1 MYNELVL
8 IFYKPKEAFFFMKF
22 LKRAAALLLSFSMLT
37 GVSGCGEDTAY
48 AMNVD
53 GMDVRAGLYL
63 YYATNAYQDAM
74 DVLEKNGVN
83 FSEMKESSE
92 IAAELKKSN
101 IDGKTVEEWIQNKA
115 ELYCAEYVAVEKEF
129 EAQGL
134 SLTGQQ
140 IAQVNDSA
148 VGSQDYFGEF
158 FENTGIGLESVKD
171 ITRSGFK
178 QSALWDKYYGEGGIK
193 DIQTQTLYDDYAKNH
208 LRLKYIT
215 MPLKDGEGNLLK
227 ADGKDE
233 LRKMAEDYLARL
245 AKKQD
250 DEAAL
255 MKEMDFLIDE
265 HNTYVT
271 SLSEAA
277 VTTTDESGNTI
288 TTPTT
293 AKLTTDEF
301 GNTATTTLETTTDE
315 NGETNA
321 TTAGTTADENE
332 TTEPAETTTA
342 EADDENG
349 ETTTAAGTEATTTT
363 TEETTTTTVST
374 TYDKS
379 KEKIL
384 AVSTTAKD
392 EGSSAAETT
401 AAPTYTPCE
410 LVYNWVLKDDA
421 PLLKPELIEDEECW
435 YIVIKMDI
443 KDRMTSDDLW
453 TSSQIESTRQSLYY
467 QDFQDLMEEW
477 ANNLTVTRNNKAF
490 RRYKVLDL
498 DIKGYQSALMQ
509 SYYAMYSSG
518 GYGY

>member
-22 LKRAAALLLSFSMLT
+22 LKRAAALFLSLSMLA
-37 GVSGCGEDTAY
+37 GAAGCGEDTAY
-48 AMNVD
+48 AMKVD
-53 GMDVRAGLYL
+53 DMDVRAGLYL

-83 FSEMKESSE
+83 FSEMKDSSE
-92 IAAELKKSN
+92 IAAEMKKSN

-115 ELYCAEYVAVEKEF
+115 ELYCAEFVAVEKEF

-148 VGSQDYFGEF
+148 AGSQDYFGEF
-158 FENTGIGLESVKD
+158 FENTGIGMESVKD

-245 AKKQD
+245 AKKQN

-271 SLSEAA
+271 SVSEAA

-301 GNTATTTLETTTDE
+301 GNTATTTEETSTDADGSTTT
-315 NGETNA
+315 
-321 TTAGTTADENE
+321 TASGTAADENE
-332 TTEPAETTTA
+332 TTEPAVTTTA
-342 EADDENG
+342 AEDDENT
-349 ETTTAAGTEATTTT
+349 ETTTAAGTEETTTT
-363 TEETTTTTVST
+363 TEEATTTTTT
-374 TYDKS
+374 TTGYDKS

-384 AVSTTAKD
+384 AVSTSAK
-392 EGSSAAETT
+392 EEERSAAETT

-410 LVYNWVLKDDA
+410 LVYNWALKEDA

-453 TSSQIESTRQSLYY
+453 NANQIESTRQSLYY
-467 QDFQDLMEEW
+467 EDFQSLMEEW
-477 ANNLTVTRNNKAF
+477 ANNLEVTRNNKAF

-498 DIKGYQSALMQ
+498 DIKGYQNALMQ

-518 GYGY
+518 YGY